1 MERQDKTGTMS
12 EPSKQDVA
20 APIYSPTT
28 EVDGLRP
35 ARGLVRAVV
44 IGVGLWILIIL
55 GFVIF

>member
-1 MERQDKTGTMS
+1 MS

-20 APIYSPTT
+20 APICSPTT
-28 EVDGLRP
+28 QVDGLRP

>member
-1 MERQDKTGTMS
+1 MS